1 MYTLSC
7 AAFVGQEKYFPDWSG
22 WEVFPLD
29 FWTGLVWLGRF
40 FMVVVY
46 PRHLPPLVV
55 AYIYMNWKIIYMNWK
70 IIYIQEPIIIISI
83 FICSPCGSRHFFFWL
98 KNFYPRAFETDSH
111 FPWGTLKEKTHFLPQ
126 PNKNSAF
133 PLSQCEGPNWPA

>member
-1 MYTLSC
+1 MQRLSVKRNTSQTDQ
-7 AAFVGQEKYFPDWSG
+7 AGKYFLLTFERALFG
-22 WEVFPLD
+22 WAGFSWWWCTQGIFLH
-29 FWTGLVWLGRF
+29 WLL
-40 FMVVVY
+40 
-46 PRHLPPLVV
+46 HI
-55 AYIYMNWKIIYMNWK
+55 YIYELKNYIYELKNY
-70 IIYIQEPIIIISI
+70 IYIYIQEPIIIISI

-133 PLSQCEGPNWPA
+133 PLSQCEGPN